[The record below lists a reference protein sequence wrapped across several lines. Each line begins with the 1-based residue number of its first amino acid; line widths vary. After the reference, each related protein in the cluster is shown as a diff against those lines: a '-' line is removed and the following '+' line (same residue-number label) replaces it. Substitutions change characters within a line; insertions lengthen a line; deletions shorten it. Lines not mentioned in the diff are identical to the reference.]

1 MRLNG
6 LQKHYWNPGPIPD
19 DWPFHPSLRKTKG
32 TGLMKP
38 QICLVP
44 EIKGMGGTA
53 SFQAKFIQGLK
64 ARQIPYGFDL
74 TDPNNAA
81 VLVIG
86 GTRQVFQLWRAK
98 KRGARIVQ
106 RLNGLNWLHK
116 IEKTPWRAA
125 LRAERNNRLLAF
137 IRRRLSDRMVY
148 QSQFSQDWWTDVF
161 GPRNIPSTTVYN
173 GIDLEQ
179 YRPDGSESP
188 PDDHDRIL
196 LVEGRLTGAY
206 ARGLETAVRLA
217 QAVQKSQARPVE
229 LMVVG
234 DVSETIRTRAQ
245 ALAPELWIT
254 WRGIVPRESIPAI
267 DRSAHVLFS
276 ADLNAACPNSVIEA
290 LACGLP
296 VVAYDTGALAELVRD
311 GAGEIVPWGADYWQ
325 LADPVIPPL
334 AAACSQILR
343 DNNTYRQN
351 ARRRAEDAFSLDEMV
366 EAYLKA
372 LVG

>member
-1 MRLNG
+1 
-6 LQKHYWNPGPIPD
+6 
-19 DWPFHPSLRKTKG
+19 
-32 TGLMKP
+32 MKP

-44 EIKGMGGTA
+44 KIKGMGGTA
-53 SFQAKFIQGLK
+53 SFQAKFIQGLE
-64 ARQIPYGFDL
+64 ARQISYGFDL
-74 TDPNNAA
+74 NDRDNTA

-98 KRGARIVQ
+98 TRGARIVQ

-137 IRRRLSDRMVY
+137 IRRRLADRIVY
-148 QSQFSQDWWTDVF
+148 QSNFSRDWWTDVF
-161 GPRNIPSTTVYN
+161 GPRAIPSTIVYN
-173 GIDLEQ
+173 GIDLER
-179 YRPDGSESP
+179 YHPDGPESP

-217 QAVQKSQARPVE
+217 KAVQEGQDRRVE

-234 DVSETIRTRAQ
+234 DVSETIRTHAQ

-254 WRGIVPRESIPAI
+254 WQGIVPRENIPAI

-296 VVAYDTGALAELVRD
+296 VIAYDTGALAELVRD
-311 GAGEIVPWGADYWQ
+311 GAGEIVPWGADYWH

-334 AAACSQILR
+334 AAACTQILR
-343 DNNTYRQN
+343 DNTAYRKN
-351 ARRRAEDAFSLDEMV
+351 ARRRADAIFSLDEMV
-366 EAYLKA
+366 KAYLEA
-372 LVG
+372 LVGE